1 MKRNEK
7 EESGQALVEFALL
20 FTFLT
25 LLVMGVLAF
34 GLILTT
40 QISLVGT
47 ARSAARRANLN
58 DSKTSYC
65 NESPGGHY
73 NEEIYD
79 TTINALAGLPAENL
93 EAVLIFNGDDGLD
106 PNKVDVLDGN
116 GNEISGCYDL
126 NGDGDCDCPGSCEHD
141 VNANTFTNDDRCRF
155 TIAIGVQV
163 MYEQEVPV
171 PLLTWITGDSMILR
185 ARVIFE
191 LED

>member
-1 MKRNEK
+1 MRQNER

-47 ARSAARRANLN
+47 ARAAARRANLN
-58 DSKTSYC
+58 DSKTAYC

-73 NEEIYD
+73 NEEVYD
-79 TTINALAGLPAENL
+79 TTVNALAGLPMENL
-93 EAVLIFNGDDGLD
+93 EAVLIFRGDSGLN
-106 PNKVDVLDGN
+106 PNMVDVLDGN
-116 GNEISGCYDL
+116 GNELSGCYDL
-126 NGDGDCDCPGSCEHD
+126 NGDGTCDCPGTCEQD
-141 VNANTFTNDDRCRF
+141 VNANTFENSERCDS
-155 TIAIGVQV
+155 IAIGVQV

-171 PLLTWITGDSMILR
+171 PLLNWITGDSMILR
-185 ARVIFE
+185 ARAIFE